1 MVQIRTI
8 NIDPPLIN
16 TSCAW
21 ASEFSQLKELYDS
34 PFTGAVTT
42 RTATLNGFDQNE
54 THTVCFVLEIFEYHC
69 GLTIGF
75 P

>member
-8 NIDPPLIN
+8 SIDPPLIN

-21 ASEFSQLKELYDS
+21 ASDFDQLKELYGC

-42 RTATLNGFDQNE
+42 RTATLDGFKENGTE
-54 THTVCFVLEIFEYHC
+54 TVCALKPSRKEVAL
-69 GLTIGF
+69 
-75 P
+75 